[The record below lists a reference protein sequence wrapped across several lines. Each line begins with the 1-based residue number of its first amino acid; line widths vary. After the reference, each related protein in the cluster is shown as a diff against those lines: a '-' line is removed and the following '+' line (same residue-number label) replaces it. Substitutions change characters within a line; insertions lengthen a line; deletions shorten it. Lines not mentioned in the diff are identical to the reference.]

1 LAGRGSV
8 GGRGAFGK
16 SAAIAGVRRGFG
28 RAPGKPRGD
37 ICPIGTL
44 AGMNR
49 PFTIGLGLCIAAAS
63 MSAGVATAST
73 SDAGQ
78 ASRCSKIAGSPVI
91 FSTPKFVVHRAS
103 VPGFRGRHDWA
114 CARRNAFHALSL
126 GLPFGLH
133 IRDFP
138 VGLHVSR
145 LTGSGRWLA
154 DDAVLRGRH
163 EIGLSDV
170 VDGESGGAFTAGPVV
185 GPLHLSSKHSA
196 NGSRAAGLVWLARA
210 PHTGLTL
217 EWTGDHRTILKSGG
231 ASSFGGGGVIAT
243 GAIKPGSVRL
253 HAARLGFDVSFVV
266 GGQHRTV
273 NLRNGGV

>member
-1 LAGRGSV
+1 
-8 GGRGAFGK
+8 
-16 SAAIAGVRRGFG
+16 
-28 RAPGKPRGD
+28 
-37 ICPIGTL
+37 
-44 AGMNR
+44 MNR

-73 SDAGQ
+73 SAPGQ
-78 ASRCSKIAGSPVI
+78 AASRCKTIAASPVI
-91 FSTPKFVVHRAS
+91 FSTSQFVVHRVS
-103 VPGFRGRHDWA
+103 VAGFRGRHDWA
-114 CARRNAFHALSL
+114 CARRNAFDALSL

-133 IRDFP
+133 SRDFP

-154 DDAVLRGRH
+154 DEATLRGGR
-163 EIGLSDV
+163 EIELSDV
-170 VDGESGGAFTAGPVV
+170 VDGESGATFTAGPVV

-196 NGSRAAGLVWLARA
+196 NGSRAAALVWLART

-217 EWTGDHRTILKSGG
+217 EWTGDHRTIVKSGG
-231 ASSFGGGGVIAT
+231 ASSIGGGGVIAT

-266 GGQHRTV
+266 GGQHRTINV
-273 NLRNGGV
+273 RNDAV